1 MEPFINDLPGR
12 PLFKEFEMTLN
23 RRTCLFAAATAGLG
37 ALSPWAMAA
46 PNAGNTAN
54 PLSPQRPAAPIL
66 RELRIYIPAG
76 AGGGWD
82 QTGRNLGAAM
92 QSAGLVTSV
101 TYENK
106 GGKGG
111 TIGLADFVERYRSDP
126 NALFV
131 GGLVM
136 VGALA
141 LARSEA
147 IKQLTPIARLT
158 SDYMVLC
165 TPINDKIPNFKALV
179 AKLEKDVTSVTFCG
193 GSAGGVDHML
203 AAMLVRSLRLDTGKL
218 QYMPTSSGKEAISLL
233 QSGKADVAISGYS
246 EFKGSIETKAINP
259 LAVSSRRAL
268 FGIQSLRDQGVNTE
282 LANWRAV
289 FTSSGITEA
298 QKATL
303 RKLVV
308 ATTETSGWK
317 HALLEN
323 NWVGSPL
330 HGRELDSFIQFEEGI
345 ATVITQLLK
354 LKT

>member
-1 MEPFINDLPGR
+1 
-12 PLFKEFEMTLN
+12 MTLN
-23 RRTCLFAAATAGLG
+23 RRTCLIAAATAGLG
-37 ALSPWAMAA
+37 AVSPWAMAA
-46 PNAGNTAN
+46 PAAVN
-54 PLSPQRPAAPIL
+54 PLNPQRPAAPIL
-66 RELRIYIPAG
+66 PKLRIYIPAG

-82 QTGRNLGAAM
+82 QTGRHLGAAM

-111 TIGLADFVERYRSDP
+111 TIGLADFVERYSADP
-126 NALFV
+126 QALFV
-131 GGLVM
+131 GGFVM

-141 LARSEA
+141 LARSDA

-165 TPINDKIPNFKALV
+165 TLFNDKIPNFKALV
-179 AKLEKDVTSVTFCG
+179 AKLEKDVASVTFCG

-218 QYMPTSSGKEAISLL
+218 QYLPTSSGKEAISLL
-233 QSGKADVAISGYS
+233 ESGKADVAISGYS
-246 EFKGSIETKAINP
+246 EFKGSIETKSVNA

-268 FGIQSLRDQGVNTE
+268 FGVQSLRDQGVNTE

-289 FTSSGITEA
+289 FTSNGISES

-303 RKLVV
+303 RKLVL

-317 HALLEN
+317 QSLLEN

-345 ATVITQLLK
+345 ATIITQLLK